1 VEQVCT
7 EEGGSDRM
15 MENIVHWELHDTCD
29 SPLVDIREIKL
40 RSLRL
45 SENVESVGQTR
56 SAEGV

>member
-1 VEQVCT
+1 MEQVCT

-15 MENIVHWELHDTCD
+15 VENIVHWKLHDTCD

-40 RSLRL
+40 KSLRL
-45 SENVESVGQTR
+45 SENVDSVVETR